1 MSNHLKKGSNIV
13 EVLITKNAIIRIHRP
28 DITEEERAKRM
39 KVIEKAAIN
48 LIRATQRAEA
58 LKVQT
63 KR

>member
-1 MSNHLKKGSNIV
+1 V